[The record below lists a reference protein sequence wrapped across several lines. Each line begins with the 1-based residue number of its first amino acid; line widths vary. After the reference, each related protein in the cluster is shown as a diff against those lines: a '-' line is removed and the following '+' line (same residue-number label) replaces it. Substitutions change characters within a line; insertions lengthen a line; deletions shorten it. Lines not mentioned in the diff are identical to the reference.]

1 MNDHYA
7 TLGVAR
13 TASAD
18 EIKLAF
24 RKLASQHHPDKGGDT
39 KKFQEIQ
46 AAYETLGDEQKRAA
60 YNNPQPQNPF
70 GGAGPNFDFNEIFNM
85 FGAKFQQPQQRSHA
99 RMTLWITIQDVAA
112 PGPRVVAMGTNTGTH
127 NIEINIPNGIND
139 GDNVQYPNLGPNK
152 QDLVVTFRIHPDRA
166 WQRANNN
173 VHTEITASMW
183 KLITGG
189 DMPML
194 DIRGNRIEISIP
206 ANTQPGS
213 MLRAKGRGLP
223 DRNGQLGD
231 MLVRVQARLPARI
244 SPELMAAIQQE
255 SAE

>member
-18 EIKLAF
+18 EIKRAF

-60 YNNPQPQNPF
+60 YNNPQPQHPF
-70 GGAGPNFDFNEIFNM
+70 GGGPNFDFNEIFNM

-139 GDNVQYPNLGPNK
+139 GDNVQYPGIAPGG
-152 QDLVVTFRIHPDRA
+152 QDLVINFRIQPDAVWTRNA
-166 WQRANNN
+166 LNLTRDVKISIWDL
-173 VHTEITASMW
+173 V
-183 KLITGG
+183 LGG
-189 DMPML
+189 DL
-194 DIRGNRIEISIP
+194 EVENIYGHSLTVRVP
-206 ANTQPGS
+206 AKTQPGTQ
-213 MLRAKGRGLP
+213 LRLRNQGLKDRQGRV
-223 DRNGQLGD
+223 GD
-231 MLVRVQARLPARI
+231 MMVKLNAQIPNTISQDLV
-244 SPELMAAIQQE
+244 EAIQKYRE
-255 SAE
+255 